1 MTATSRNLMGFEYQ
15 DFQTCGQ
22 ATDTRIWNVNYNN
35 GTDWRENGFKTQYE
49 TTTTTTSAD
58 VNVLKVVEA
67 QPMDFTV
74 GADTGTAGTPSNLVF
89 KTLDLN
95 IRDAGQRDYA
105 LRDTW
110 TTRGTFVT
118 DEVQFTGGFSSN
130 SNPKLEALF
139 ERLTDKEKEKLE
151 KWQLEKYDAKLKS
164 EKLLKMML
172 SKKEYDSL
180 KLNGELEIQDSR
192 DQDVIFIVKKES
204 HAMVERHVKGKY
216 KDRHCIVPNPVHELP
231 IGDEILQKV
240 LLLKNAPEMFEKI
253 AIVHA

>member
-1 MTATSRNLMGFEYQ
+1 MTETSRTLMGFEYQ

-35 GTDWRENGFKTQYE
+35 GSDWRESGFKTQYE

-67 QPMDFTV
+67 QPMSFTV
-74 GADTGTAGTPSNLVF
+74 GADTGTAPLIIDFRT
-89 KTLDLN
+89 TELN
-95 IRDAGQRDYA
+95 IRDAGQRDYQ
-105 LRDTW
+105 RCGTW
-110 TTRGTFVT
+110 STGGNFVT
-118 DEVQFTGGFSSN
+118 DNEQMLGWPFESI
-130 SNPKLEALF
+130 NPKLEALF
-139 ERLTDKEKEKLE
+139 ERLTEKEKEKLE

-192 DQDVIFIVKKES
+192 DQDVIFIVKKKS

>member
-1 MTATSRNLMGFEYQ
+1 MTATSRTLMGFEYQ

-35 GTDWRENGFKTQYE
+35 GSDWRESGFKTQYE

-67 QPMDFTV
+67 QPMSFTV
-74 GADTGTAGTPSNLVF
+74 GADTDTAPANINF

-95 IRDAGQRDYA
+95 IRDANRRDYT
-105 LRDTW
+105 LQGTW
-110 TTRGTFVT
+110 TTTGTFVT
-118 DEVQFTGGFSSN
+118 DNDQMTAGMWLNGN
-130 SNPKLEALF
+130 NNPKLEALF

-204 HAMVERHVKGKY
+204 HAMLDRNVKGKY